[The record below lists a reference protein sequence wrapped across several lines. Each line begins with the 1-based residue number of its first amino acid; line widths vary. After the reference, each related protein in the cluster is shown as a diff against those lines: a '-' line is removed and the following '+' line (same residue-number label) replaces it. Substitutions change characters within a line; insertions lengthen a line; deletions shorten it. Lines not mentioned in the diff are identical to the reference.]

1 MKNISSGVLGHE
13 QRFSYPLDCK
23 NSKAFWMENG
33 IISDDQITASSQYD
47 VRHCAA
53 NGRLNFIA
61 GGGRRGS
68 WSTRINDVNQWLIQV
83 DFQRII
89 TGISIPKDDK
99 ITTSLSKV
107 TRFLLATM
115 TLISI
120 VIKPRKN
127 SR

>member
-61 GGGRRGS
+61 GGS
-68 WSTRINDVNQWLIQV
+68 WSTRINDVNQWLQV
-83 DFQRII
+83 AFQRII
-89 TGISIPKDDK
+89 TGINIPKDDK